1 MIWSQCKLFYWL
13 DILLNQKII
22 KLSREWQFFTLP
34 YAHYKNTLLCI
45 NICFDYR
52 RSSTILVL
60 IIFRIMNIFLYFL
73 QLQVSI
79 WMKILRTRLCTFIK
93 IKLMS
98 FSDVSYWRSFSN
110 LDPLIVL
117 FTVSVSSTQLF
128 CHGHIEFD
136 MILE

>member
-1 MIWSQCKLFYWL
+1 MILSQCKLFYWL
-13 DILLNQKII
+13 DILSNQKII
-22 KLSREWQFFTLP
+22 KLSMEWQFFTQP
-34 YAHYKNTLLCI
+34 YAHYRNTLLCI
-45 NICFDYR
+45 NICFDYHQ
-52 RSSTILVL
+52 SSTILVL
-60 IIFRIMNIFLYFL
+60 VIFRIMNIFLYFL

-79 WMKILRTRLCTFIK
+79 WMKILQTRLCTFIQ